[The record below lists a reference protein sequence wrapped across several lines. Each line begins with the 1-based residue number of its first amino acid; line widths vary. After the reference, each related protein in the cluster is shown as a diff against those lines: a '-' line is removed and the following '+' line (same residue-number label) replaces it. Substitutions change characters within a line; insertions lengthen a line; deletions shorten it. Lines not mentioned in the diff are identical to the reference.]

1 MAFSYRLFDTK
12 GDTKSDTKIE
22 SKSYKAS
29 FFIAP
34 FLLTPLHVLHK
45 THLYFH

>member
-12 GDTKSDTKIE
+12 GDTKIE
-22 SKSYKAS
+22 SKLYKAS

-34 FLLTPLHVLHK
+34 FLLTPLHVLYK
-45 THLYFH
+45 THPYFH